1 MSWNKLVTWFA
12 ISQAV
17 VLAGC
22 FIFYKGLTLLAYT
35 NVAFIAGILLV
46 LISLFGFVIRGGF
59 FDIVFHSFQSTFG
72 KMEDAEERKRLSE
85 LMPQSY
91 LYPFVTGVVM
101 LLAMAVSLYI
111 YY

>member
-1 MSWNKLVTWFA
+1 MSWNKLVGWIA

-22 FIFYKGLTLLAYT
+22 FIFYKELTLLAYT

-46 LISLFGFVIRGGF
+46 LISLFGFVMRGGF
-59 FDIVFHSFQSTFG
+59 FDIVFHSFQNTFG
-72 KMEDAEERKRLSE
+72 KLENDEGRRRLSE

-91 LYPFVTGVVM
+91 LYPFIAGVVM
-101 LLAMAVSLYI
+101 LLAMAVTLYT